1 MKQSKF
7 KSKPNKDKTI
17 IGDEWSGEDN
27 PEYSCSWCNRTLSKL
42 IDSSGENPSY
52 YCTHCHIPFEPSET
66 HIRKK
71 SKLGTQRN
79 EVDPAVTSIQTDP
92 SKEVEIRHT
101 VPLRGGFEALSK
113 KGLRFT
119 SYSTTEKE

>member
-1 MKQSKF
+1 
-7 KSKPNKDKTI
+7 
-17 IGDEWSGEDN
+17 
-27 PEYSCSWCNRTLSKL
+27 LSKL
-42 IDSSGENPSY
+42 IDSSRENPSY
-52 YCTHCHIPFEPSET
+52 YCTHCHIPFEPSESQ
-66 HIRKK
+66 IRKK
-71 SKLGTQRN
+71 SKLGTQRK

-113 KGLRFT
+113 KGMRFT